1 MKAILSKI
9 SQLSSE
15 FSGWLLIVIMLLL
28 IIDVF
33 GRGFSKPVHGVSELA
48 VFAMVAVVYLGIAHT
63 EKKRGHVRVAAVIS
77 RLPDRVRQLIERTV
91 YLLALVTGALIVW
104 AVAVNAVSSFTS
116 DEAVAGTVPLPVW
129 PVKFVILAGC
139 ILYWFQILINSIEE
153 LRRSGSNNSTEN

>member
-1 MKAILSKI
+1 MKAMLSKI

-15 FSGWLLIVIMLLL
+15 ISGWLLIVIMLLL
-28 IIDVF
+28 MIDIF
-33 GRGFSKPVHGVSELA
+33 GRGLSRPVHGVSELA
-48 VFAMVAVVYLGIAHT
+48 VFAMVAVVYLGIAQT

-77 RLPDRVRQLIERTV
+77 RLPARVRPLIEGAV
-91 YLLALVTGALIVW
+91 YLLALLTGALVVW

-139 ILYWFQILINSIEE
+139 IFYWFQILFNAIEE
-153 LRRSGSNNSTEN
+153 LQRARSNNSTEP

>member
-15 FSGWLLIVIMLLL
+15 LSGWLLIVIMLLL

-33 GRGFSKPVHGVSELA
+33 GRGLSKPVHGVSELA

-77 RLPDRVRQLIERTV
+77 RLPDRIRQLIERTV

-129 PVKFVILAGC
+129 PVKFVILVGC
-139 ILYWFQILINSIEE
+139 IFYWFQILINSIEE
-153 LRRSGSNNSTEN
+153 LHRSGSNNSTEN